1 MSGRR
6 SVNLVSMWI
15 VVIFSVIAVTLAAIL
30 HLVYSSIL
38 NQELR
43 FTLRE
48 QITVLA
54 DNADLQ
60 VMEPIRSE
68 AARRLAAKEGFSET
82 LQSICVRQAAESREI
97 RTLAGWCAEVNAAI
111 PQSSRV
117 DVYFPEQAMTV
128 GSEGVRFLKDKKY
141 AVQAS
146 D

>member
-68 AARRLAAKEGFSET
+68 AVRRLTAKEGFSET
-82 LQSICVRQAAESREI
+82 MQSCMKR
-97 RTLAGWCAEVNAAI
+97 
-111 PQSSRV
+111 
-117 DVYFPEQAMTV
+117 EQA
-128 GSEGVRFLKDKKY
+128 D
-141 AVQAS
+141 A
-146 D
+146 